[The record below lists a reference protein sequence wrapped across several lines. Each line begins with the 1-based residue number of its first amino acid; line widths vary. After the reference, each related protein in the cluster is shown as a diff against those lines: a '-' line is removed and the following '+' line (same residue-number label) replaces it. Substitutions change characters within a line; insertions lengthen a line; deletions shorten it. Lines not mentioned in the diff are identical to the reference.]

1 MTKIKTHIEENL
13 AWVEFNH
20 KDSQKE
26 DFIMD

>member
-1 MTKIKTHIEENL
+1 MNKIKTHIEDNL
-13 AWVEFNH
+13 QWVKFNH

>member
-1 MTKIKTHIEENL
+1 MNKIKTHIEDNL
-13 AWVEFNH
+13 QWVDFNH